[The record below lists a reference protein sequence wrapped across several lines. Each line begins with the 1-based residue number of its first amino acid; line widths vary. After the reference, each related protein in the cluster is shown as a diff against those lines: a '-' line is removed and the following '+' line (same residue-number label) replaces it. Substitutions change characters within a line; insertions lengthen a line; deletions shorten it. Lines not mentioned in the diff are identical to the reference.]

1 MAISAE
7 QIKELREKSGAGVM
21 ECRNALIKFEGDM
34 EKAMDL
40 LRQKGREIAEKKKD
54 RTTNEGR
61 IESYIHTGGKVGV
74 LIEVNCETDFCAK
87 SEDFIALV
95 KELALQIAAQNP
107 QYVSIETVP
116 EEVVKEQKEL
126 FQRMAEEEKKPANV
140 AEKVVAGRMQ
150 KFYDEHCLLEQLYI
164 RDDSKKVKD
173 MLAET
178 VGKIREN
185 ITIRRFVRY
194 SLQD

>member
-54 RTTNEGR
+54 RTTAEGR
-61 IESYIHTGGKVGV
+61 VESYIHMGGKVGV

-87 SEDFIALV
+87 SEEFVELV
-95 KELALQIAAQNP
+95 KELALQIAALNARF
-107 QYVSIETVP
+107 VSVDTVP
-116 EEVVKEQKEL
+116 EEVVKEQQEL
-126 FQRMAEEEKKPANV
+126 FQRMAAEEKKPPAV

-150 KFYDEHCLLEQLYI
+150 KFFDEHCLLEQLYI

-173 MLAET
+173 YISEK

-185 ITIRRFVRY
+185 IVVKRFVRY
-194 SLQD
+194 ALQD